1 MSERRSTIGF
11 WGGGAALVLLVAI
24 LLAGGTNEEPL
35 DPRSVAPDG
44 AKALVDL
51 LDRFGARVELGISI
65 PTDRHGVALLLDDSY
80 GFDDRNRVEG
90 WVRDGGVLVVADP
103 SSALTPA
110 LDRSGEQSSGCSV
123 QAFAAIDELVGP
135 EVRFRE
141 LGDATSCFG
150 GVVIVDPVGDGYI
163 ISLGGPGPFL
173 NDRLDQADNAVLAVA
188 LLAPTDGTEV
198 AFLEPALPVGVGG
211 ESLRD
216 LISDPIWVFA
226 FQIGVGFLF
235 FAWWRS
241 RRLGAPV
248 AEPIDVQIEGSEL
261 AVARGRLLE
270 GLRQPGS
277 AAADIRADTVVQLS
291 RRLGLPP
298 GAAAELVA
306 ERAAAAGAGDATEV
320 LALLATRA
328 VKTDSELLAVS
339 QGLAAVRRA
348 VFDRAGSHQPT
359 TTQTS
364 GKSP

>member
-11 WGGGAALVLLVAI
+11 WSGGAALVLLLAI

-51 LDRFGARVELGISI
+51 LDRFGAHVELGINI
-65 PTDRHGVALLLDDSY
+65 PSDRHVAALLLDDSY
-80 GFDDRNRVEG
+80 GFDDRSRVET

-103 SSALTPA
+103 GSALTPA
-110 LDRSGEQSSGCSV
+110 LDRSGEQSNGCLV
-123 QAFAAIDELVGP
+123 PALAAVEELVGT

-150 GVVIVDPVGDGYI
+150 GAVVVDPVGEGYI
-163 ISLGGPGPFL
+163 VSLGGPAPFL
-173 NDRLDQADNAVLAVA
+173 NDRLDEADNAVLAVA
-188 LLAPTDGTEV
+188 LLAPKDGAEV
-198 AFLEPALPVGVGG
+198 AFLEAALPVGVGG

-216 LISDPIWVFA
+216 LISDPIWVLA
-226 FQIGVGFLF
+226 VQIGVGFFL

-248 AEPIDVQIEGSEL
+248 AEPIDVRIEGSEL

-270 GLRQPGS
+270 SLRQPGS
-277 AAADIRADTVVQLS
+277 AAADIRANTVVQLS

-298 GAAAELVA
+298 GAPAELIA
-306 ERAAAAGAGDATEV
+306 ERAAAAGAGDATEA
-320 LALLATRA
+320 LALLATRE
-328 VKTDSELLAVS
+328 VTTESELLAVS
-339 QGLAAVRRA
+339 QGLAAMRGA
-348 VFDRAGSHQPT
+348 VFDPVGSHQPT
-359 TTQTS
+359 TTQIS
-364 GKSP
+364 GESP